1 MGDES
6 ECRAD
11 FRAEAQSW
19 AGGVAVETA
28 SDGIEAMAWLKENG
42 AGGSVAV
49 VLDFS
54 LPVLEAFGFL
64 KGLRAEAALA
74 GLPVVLIS
82 PRANDPRI
90 ARLGVAALVERPV
103 QLRQLADAVRALLF
117 PV

>member
-1 MGDES
+1 VGDES
-6 ECRAD
+6 ESRAD
-11 FRAEAQSW
+11 FCAEARSW
-19 AGGVAVETA
+19 SGAVAVETA
-28 SDGIEAMAWLKENG
+28 ADGIEAMAWLKENG
-42 AGGSVAV
+42 ARGSVVV

-64 KGLRAEAALA
+64 KGLRAEEALA

-103 QLRQLADAVRALLF
+103 QLRQLAEAVRGLLF
-117 PV
+117 PI